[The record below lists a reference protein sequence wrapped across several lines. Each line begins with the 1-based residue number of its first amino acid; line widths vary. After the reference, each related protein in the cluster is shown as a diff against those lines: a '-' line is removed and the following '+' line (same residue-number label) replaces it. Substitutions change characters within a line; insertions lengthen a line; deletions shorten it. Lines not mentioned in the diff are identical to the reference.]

1 MINRETSLEVTIY
14 YFSFPKSCIMI
25 PFHFNFHDLFFSSE
39 LKQHKYSRN
48 IALILMTTTEK
59 KLNFSLTE
67 VTKRKN
73 EALFLTREI

>member
-39 LKQHKYSRN
+39 LKLN
-48 IALILMTTTEK
+48 EL
-59 KLNFSLTE
+59 KLNDHD
-67 VTKRKN
+67 RK
-73 EALFLTREI
+73 EAELFIDGGHKTQK

>member
-25 PFHFNFHDLFFSSE
+25 PFHLNFHDLFFSSE

-48 IALILMTTTEK
+48 IALIL
-59 KLNFSLTE
+59 NDHD
-67 VTKRKN
+67 RK
-73 EALFLTREI
+73 EAELFIDGGHKTQK

>member
-1 MINRETSLEVTIY
+1 
-14 YFSFPKSCIMI
+14 
-25 PFHFNFHDLFFSSE
+25 
-39 LKQHKYSRN
+39 
-48 IALILMTTTEK
+48 MTTTEK